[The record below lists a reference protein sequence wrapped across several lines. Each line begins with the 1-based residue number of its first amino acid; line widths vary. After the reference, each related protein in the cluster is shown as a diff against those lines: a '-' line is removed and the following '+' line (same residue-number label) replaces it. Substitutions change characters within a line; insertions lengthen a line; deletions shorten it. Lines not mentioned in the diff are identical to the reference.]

1 MVGCIN
7 RLWRVVIA
15 ALVISVAVS
24 CGGRD
29 LSHDPEAVDKV
40 MVEYLL
46 TDFGQDIKAVNSN
59 VSEIN
64 KVKLTRQDA
73 NPIVIVD
80 VVYKDGRSTREL
92 YGFSYKQVSAA
103 VELLEENPK
112 MTEQQLAESL
122 STSKIYAV
130 ALKEIVRRAKNVK

>member
-80 VVYKDGRSTREL
+80 VVYKDGRSTDSHDIREFL
-92 YGFSYKQVSAA
+92 AVYQRHDSTPQPKRSYRGK
-103 VELLEENPK
+103 
-112 MTEQQLAESL
+112 
-122 STSKIYAV
+122 ST
-130 ALKEIVRRAKNVK
+130 KNARY

>member
-1 MVGCIN
+1 
-7 RLWRVVIA
+7 
-15 ALVISVAVS
+15 
-24 CGGRD
+24 
-29 LSHDPEAVDKV
+29 

>member
-15 ALVISVAVS
+15 ALVILVAVS